1 MAYISEARAGLTDRI
16 RGFFADVNERI
27 ARAKVFRTTYA
38 ELNSLSGRELADLGL
53 HRSELRRIAYEAAYK
68 N

>member
-1 MAYISEARAGLTDRI
+1 MAYISAAQSGLMDRV
-16 RGFFADVNERI
+16 RGFFAELNDRM
-27 ARAKVFRTTYA
+27 ARAKVYRTTYA
-38 ELNSLSGRELADLGL
+38 EMNALSGRELADLGI